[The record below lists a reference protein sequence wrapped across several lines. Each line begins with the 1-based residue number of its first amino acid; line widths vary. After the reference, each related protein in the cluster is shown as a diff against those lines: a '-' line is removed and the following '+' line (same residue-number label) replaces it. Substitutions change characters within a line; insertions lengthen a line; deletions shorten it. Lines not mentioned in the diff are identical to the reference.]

1 MCGSQKRP
9 GEFRESQNWI
19 GGTRP
24 GNAAYVP
31 PPPEKMIECSDWLEK
46 FVHREHEELPILV
59 KAALVHVGSVHSQE
73 CGAEV
78 NLLRSELGHRVYA
91 THFILSFLRFL
102 AQSTR

>member
-1 MCGSQKRP
+1 MCLRRCRRTHS
-9 GEFRESQNWI
+9 
-19 GGTRP
+19 TRP

-59 KAALVHVGSVHSQE
+59 KAALVHVGFVHSQE
-73 CGAEV
+73 FGAEM